1 MGAKCYMTDA
11 GESRMTWG
19 TGGERSAR
27 VGEREEE
34 IASDFDILILPMS
47 KISSL
52 DRRFALEIV

>member
-1 MGAKCYMTDA
+1 
-11 GESRMTWG
+11 MTWG

-27 VGEREEE
+27 VEEREEE